1 MARRL
6 VAVTCLLTLFVA
18 GPVARADDPATRARP
33 GNIQTSIRGATQ
45 MFAAPWGLVAQGSGQ
60 LRILPLEYGRGPE
73 HGPWALFTDR
83 VTKPT
88 PLFIGTLLRDPEDR
102 YAPC

>member
-1 MARRL
+1 
-6 VAVTCLLTLFVA
+6 
-18 GPVARADDPATRARP
+18 
-33 GNIQTSIRGATQ
+33 
-45 MFAAPWGLVAQGSGQ
+45 
-60 LRILPLEYGRGPE
+60 LPLEYGRGPE
-73 HGPWALFTDR
+73 HGPWALSADR